1 MAYIKTVFVN
11 GSTPAINAVNLNK
24 MEQGIFDAATTVD
37 YTVTIPS
44 TSWTGASAPFTKSVT
59 VTGMLATDTP
69 IVDIVAS
76 GTYLTD
82 VTMGE
87 NWGLIYRIATAT
99 NSITVYANEVPSAS
113 IPIALKVVR

>member
-59 VTGMLATDTP
+59 VTGILSTDVP
-69 IVDIVAS
+69 IVDIVAT
-76 GTYLTD
+76 GTYATD
-82 VTMGE
+82 LIITE
-87 NWGLIYRIATAT
+87 NWGKIYRITTAT
-99 NSITVYANEVPSAS
+99 NSITVYATEVPSAD
-113 IPIALKVVR
+113 IPIILKVVR

>member
-1 MAYIKTVFVN
+1 MAYTKTIFVN

-59 VTGMLATDTP
+59 VTGMLATDAP
-69 IVDIVAS
+69 IVDIVPS
-76 GTYLTD
+76 GVYATD
-82 VTMGE
+82 LIMVE
-87 NWGLIYRIATAT
+87 DWGKVYRITT
-99 NSITVYANEVPSAS
+99 TVDSITVYANEVPTAN
-113 IPIALKVVR
+113 IPIQLKVVR